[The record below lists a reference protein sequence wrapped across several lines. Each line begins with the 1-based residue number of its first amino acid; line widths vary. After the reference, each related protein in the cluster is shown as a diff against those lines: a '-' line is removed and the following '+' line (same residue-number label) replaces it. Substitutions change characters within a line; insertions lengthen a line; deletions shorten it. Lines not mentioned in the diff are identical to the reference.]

1 MIEKNCQKAKI
12 LLWGVPSVC
21 R

>member
-12 LLWGVPSVC
+12 LLWGGPSVC